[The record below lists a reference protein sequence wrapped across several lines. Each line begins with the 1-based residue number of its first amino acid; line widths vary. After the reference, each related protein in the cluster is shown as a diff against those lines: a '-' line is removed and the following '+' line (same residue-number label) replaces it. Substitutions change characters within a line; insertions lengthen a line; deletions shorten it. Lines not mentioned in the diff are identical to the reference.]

1 MLIPNL
7 SVLLAERRLTISK
20 AAQDTGISRTTL
32 TALTSRSARGIQFD
46 TLNRL
51 CQYLKVTPDALFIY
65 RPFDIA
71 LSVEGLPGPSC
82 AVFTITSAGGVKEIF
97 RMRCDA
103 EFKPSTESQPAT
115 LESLRVRLSLF
126 DAPEDAT
133 RNQRLTA
140 LLRALPASVLADL
153 ERDVLAAF
161 DRCIDP
167 SLAPD
172 DYSPDL
178 LWPWDA
184 ALP

>member
-65 RPFDIA
+65 RPFDLA
-71 LSVEGLPGPSC
+71 LAIEGLPGPSC
-82 AVFTITSAGGVKEIF
+82 VVFTITSAVGAKECF
-97 RMRCDA
+97 RMRCDVEA
-103 EFKPSTESQPAT
+103 RHAADVRPAT
-115 LESLRVRLSLF
+115 LESLRVRLSLP
-126 DAPEDAT
+126 DAPEDAG
-133 RNQRLTA
+133 RNRRLTA

-153 ERDVLAAF
+153 ERDILAAF
-161 DRCIDP
+161 DRDIGP
-167 SLAPD
+167 SHAPE